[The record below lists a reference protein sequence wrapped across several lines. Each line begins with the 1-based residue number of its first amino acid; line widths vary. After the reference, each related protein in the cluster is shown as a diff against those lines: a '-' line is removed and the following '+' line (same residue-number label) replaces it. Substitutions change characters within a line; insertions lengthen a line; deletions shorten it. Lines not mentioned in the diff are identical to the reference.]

1 MMKFIDLLSLPVIV
15 VIAVLLGTA
24 PFGAQPHLLEKLEM
38 LAAGNLTRPIDIFDL
53 FLHGT
58 PLVIL
63 AIKLWR
69 MATKAAGDNSGD

>member
-1 MMKFIDLLSLPVIV
+1 MKFIDSLSLPVIIV
-15 VIAVLLGTA
+15 FAVLLGTA

-38 LAAGNLTRPIDIFDL
+38 LASGNLTRPIDIFDL

-63 AIKLWR
+63 VIKLWR
-69 MATKAAGDNSGD
+69 MAIARTGQSAK